1 MGSSPILT
9 TKNYNMIKSKIQNFG
24 FALTALGVT
33 ASLVGIVT
41 LNKFDNLYVTGMAM
55 GSGISLALVGLVI
68 RLLSNKM

>member
-1 MGSSPILT
+1 
-9 TKNYNMIKSKIQNFG
+9 MIKSKIQNFG
-24 FALTALGVT
+24 FALTALGVVT
-33 ASLVGIVT
+33 SLVGIVT

>member
-1 MGSSPILT
+1 LT

-24 FALTALGVT
+24 FALTALGVVT
-33 ASLVGIVT
+33 SLVGIVT

>member
-24 FALTALGVT
+24 FALTALGVVT
-33 ASLVGIVT
+33 SLVGIVT